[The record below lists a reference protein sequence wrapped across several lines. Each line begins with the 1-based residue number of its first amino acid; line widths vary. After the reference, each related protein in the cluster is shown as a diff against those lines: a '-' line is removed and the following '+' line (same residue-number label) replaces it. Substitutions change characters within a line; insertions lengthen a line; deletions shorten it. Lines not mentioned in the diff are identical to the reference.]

1 MNNTISITTKLQDI
15 INLPKKST
23 IISSSIAWKNSIGS
37 IRALTKRKEEGSI
50 TLSIRMKLLSITRT
64 PYSESQPLNRAWVD
78 RLFRIFSEGRL
89 NCPESQKSNQQTS
102 ASSISWRRCPQKLIS
117 LATECQLKFRITDV
131 FIYFYDL
138 YIIFYSHYTMKDIFA
153 IILLFGLQVL
163 ISTQKLVYVQQ
174 VFRHGHRY
182 PIYGST
188 VDGSDFIYPI
198 KSSG

>member
-117 LATECQLKFRITDV
+117 LATECQLKFRITDL
-131 FIYFYDL
+131 FIFMIFIL
-138 YIIFYSHYTMKDIFA
+138 SFTRIIQWKISSPLSYCLACRYWSALRNWFTCNKSLDTDIG
-153 IILLFGLQVL
+153 IQ
-163 ISTQKLVYVQQ
+163 STD
-174 VFRHGHRY
+174 R
-182 PIYGST
+182 P
-188 VDGSDFIYPI
+188 
-198 KSSG
+198 